1 MIAKSKLNSIKFLI
15 SKALVD
21 SNISNDE
28 FALINNVLEQ
38 YDNIKEETNFIKSIL
53 LKILK
58 TEDFSQFIKECHHIV

>member
-58 TEDFSQFIKECHHIV
+58 TEDFSQFIKECHRIV